1 MGIPWLIPP
10 QNYSLG
16 RDFLNKV
23 PKKILSGKNIIWLHS
38 GAVQHPKYL
47 KHNFLIV
54 VSWTSKLSWKLPAF
68 ADQIWSSLL
77 AELLK
82 DGFRSESGKEEEKS
96 KSGDSTWCRWP
107 HTSEF
112 HRQCKRKNDFL
123 RQKYKIQN
131 LVEWA
136 RENRPIDKIKRQK
149 CLPQTGWMGEIVKA
163 SRCRKEANSTPWE
176 GNGRCNGSQ
185 MGGPGQLGAA
195 HYCSITSASRR

>member
-10 QNYSLG
+10 QNCALG
-16 RDFLNKV
+16 HDFSNEV
-23 PKKILSGKNIIWLHS
+23 PKKIISRKKSVETLSDYIPELFNILNISKKSDSCQLDI
-38 GAVQHPKYL
+38 K
-47 KHNFLIV
+47 
-54 VSWTSKLSWKLPAF
+54 SKLSWKLPAF

-82 DGFRSESGKEEEKS
+82 AGFRSESGKEEEKS

-112 HRQCKRKNDFL
+112 HRQCKRKKDFL

-136 RENRPIDKIKRQK
+136 WENGKIDKIKRQK
-149 CLPQTGWMGEIVKA
+149 CPPQIGWMGGIVKA
-163 SRCRKEANSTPWE
+163 SRCRKEANSIPRE
-176 GNGRCNGSQ
+176 GNGRSGPTGSSS
-185 MGGPGQLGAA
+185 LLL
-195 HYCSITSASRR
+195 YNFCKSSLI

>member
-1 MGIPWLIPP
+1 MASL
-10 QNYSLG
+10 NYFPFS
-16 RDFLNKV
+16 
-23 PKKILSGKNIIWLHS
+23 KKLSEDIIWFYS
-38 GAVQHPKYL
+38 RAVQHPKYL

-54 VSWTSKLSWKLPAF
+54 VSWTSKLIWKLPAF

-112 HRQCKRKNDFL
+112 HRQCKRKKDFL

-136 RENRPIDKIKRQK
+136 WENRKIDKIKRQK
-149 CLPQTGWMGEIVKA
+149 CPPQIGWMGWIVKA
-163 SRCRKEANSTPWE
+163 SRCRKEANSTPRE
-176 GNGRCNGSQ
+176 GNGRSGPTGS
-185 MGGPGQLGAA
+185 
-195 HYCSITSASRR
+195 TSLLLYNFCKSSLI